1 MLAELLPAVVGTF
14 SVSLLAVIIATPVS
28 IITGIFISE
37 FLTGFPRLFFIFFFK
52 LLAAIPSIIVG
63 LCGFILI
70 ISLNQIFSLQMR
82 TSLIVSA
89 LSLSI
94 LIAPYIVNT
103 TYLTF
108 NSIPAQTRNCALS
121 VGAHRYQNIL
131 YVLLPESLIGIS
143 SGIILAI
150 GRAAEDTAVIM
161 LTGVA
166 AFSGFPTSL
175 TGSYEALPFFIYYKS
190 AEYSTSTELLQIAI
204 AAILLL
210 IISVGMIFVADRVK
224 HKIIRSIT

>member
-1 MLAELLPAVVGTF
+1 MLTELLPAVVGTF
-14 SVSLLAVIIATPVS
+14 CVSILAVLIATPIS

-37 FLTGFPRLFFIFFFK
+37 YLTGFPRLFFIFFFK
-52 LLAAIPSIIVG
+52 LLATIPSIIVG
-63 LCGFILI
+63 LSGFILI
-70 ISLNQIFSLQMR
+70 ISLNKAFNLHIR
-82 TSLIVSA
+82 TSLIISS
-89 LSLSI
+89 LSLAV

-103 TYLTF
+103 TYLTLD
-108 NSIPAQTRNCALS
+108 SIPSQARNCALS
-121 VGAHRYQNIL
+121 VGARRYQNIL
-131 YVLLPESLIGIS
+131 YVLLPESLMGIS

-190 AEYSTSTELLQIAI
+190 AEYSTNTELIQIII

-210 IISVGMIFVADRVK
+210 IISVGMIFVANRIK
-224 HKIIRSIT
+224 HKISRSFL